1 MIRQRNRSGVTV
13 ALLSTVEWSVHGCRT
28 SISALYYNLCA
39 GVSHVRCTFDWVDR
53 LQLEY
58 IYCCTSNSFALS
70 PTFCNVGTPGYHVSV
85 NRFRQSI
92 LFEYPFCHRYGAIFI
107 GMIVAAVYLFFPFV
121 SIRDSDPL
129 AFCSLYGGTWQHCIH
144 ANMFWSDSSPVTCVQ
159 ALYYYTHQNDS
170 WYIKLS
176 VRSSIQIF
184 CLQWFWVMS
193 RSLLLYFS
201 TLFIKL

>member
-1 MIRQRNRSGVTV
+1 MMIRQRNRSGV
-13 ALLSTVEWSVHGCRT
+13 ALFLSTVEWSIMMIPIWQWNVLGCRT

-58 IYCCTSNSFALS
+58 IYCCTSYSFALS

-107 GMIVAAVYLFFPFV
+107 GMIVAAVYLFFRSF
-121 SIRDSDPL
+121 PL
-129 AFCSLYGGTWQHCIH
+129 MTLI
-144 ANMFWSDSSPVTCVQ
+144 D
-159 ALYYYTHQNDS
+159 
-170 WYIKLS
+170 WYIAVCMEVHGSIS
-176 VRSSIQIF
+176 VPYEYGLIRLISSY
-184 CLQWFWVMS
+184 LRPGLV
-193 RSLLLYFS
+193 LLYTS
-201 TLFIKL
+201 KWQLVH